1 MHTRPIS
8 KQQQRQ
14 NNPSKEENEPL
25 SGKVGQYLSE
35 VQGQILLL
43 KEFKDCGT
51 TENCPKTSNTQEF
64 GAVVERIKH
73 FLSKH
78 ENLSLGP

>member
-8 KQQQRQ
+8 KQQIQ

-43 KEFKDCGT
+43 NEFKDCGT
-51 TENCPKTSNTQEF
+51 IENCPKTNNTQES
-64 GAVVERIKH
+64 GEVVERIKH
-73 FLSKH
+73 FLYKR
-78 ENLSLGP
+78 ENLSLSP